1 MTKKTKMALCIG
13 VVIVAIGL
21 LFVQGFQANGGMG
34 VYLTIEEALATYR
47 SDQDKFIQ
55 MEGKVD
61 ARSVTYNTGGP
72 LLVFNILDDKKN
84 MIKVEYKDI
93 KPDNFDAGYPV
104 IVEGKFVRPGEFQA
118 DKLKVKCP
126 SKYEEEAKGK

>member
-21 LFVQGFQANGGMG
+21 LFFQGFQANGGMG
-34 VYLTIEEALATYR
+34 VYLTIEEALTTYQT
-47 SDQDKFIQ
+47 DQDKFIQ

-61 ARSVTYNTGGP
+61 PKSVSYDSGRP

-84 MIKVEYKDI
+84 MVKVEYKDI

-118 DKLKVKCP
+118 DKLK
-126 SKYEEEAKGK
+126 